1 MSSQIKG
8 KQSLTKSKDRVKD
21 HGEVFTPNF
30 LINDMLDLVYN
41 ETQRIESR
49 FLEPACGDGNF
60 LIKILERKLDVVEK
74 NYKKN
79 QFDYEKYSV
88 LAISSLYGVELLK
101 DNTEKAKERLYKY
114 FISRYK
120 RLYKKSVNMEF
131 LKNIEF
137 VLTRNIL
144 QGNAL
149 TLKDPDDKPI
159 IFSEWSLAN
168 GTKVKR
174 RDFQYSDLA
183 SMDQSM
189 PTLFSV
195 QETSDTGEVFFSP
208 LPVKEY
214 PLVSFM
220 EIYKSYE

>member
-1 MSSQIKG
+1 MA
-8 KQSLTKSKDRVKD
+8 SLTKSKQRVRD
-21 HGEVFTPNF
+21 HGEVFTPDF
-30 LINDMLDLVYN
+30 VVDDMLNLVYN

-74 NYKKN
+74 IYKKN
-79 QFDYEKYSV
+79 QFDYEKYSL
-88 LAISSLYGVELLK
+88 LAVSSLYGVELLE
-101 DNTEKAKERLYKY
+101 DNTKKARERLYVY

-120 RLYKKSVNMEF
+120 KIFKKLSDFEF
-131 LKNIEF
+131 LKNIEY
-137 VLTRNIL
+137 LLNRNII

-149 TLKDPDDKPI
+149 TLKDPNDKPI
-159 IFSEWSLAN
+159 VFSEWSLAN
-168 GTKVKR
+168 GKKFKR

-183 SMDQSM
+183 TMDQSM

-195 QETSDTGEVFFSP
+195 QEVSDTGEVVFSP
-208 LPVKEY
+208 LPVREY
-214 PLVSFM
+214 PLVNFM